1 MKKQFTL
8 LVLTLLPAAAIA
20 DATIYGKLAVGVEY
34 GKAAGYAFQPDPKE
48 KNDELFY
55 EQYKA
60 GMLVGDNGS
69 FIGFK
74 GNESLGNGLK
84 AIWQVEQKLRLDG
97 SADGDGAKWAT
108 RNSFV
113 GLSGGFGTLRLGNL
127 GTYLKDD
134 MQKVDPW
141 AYGDGVNGLS
151 ILSTNWLDDYV
162 RNAIRYD
169 SPELAGFKLTALYGV
184 DEVRHYAAAGTRR
197 TNQNISSLGLGFEH
211 EGFFIDAGYVK
222 FGSADLE
229 PSLES
234 EGMAGSGKKSS
245 HYWRLETGYDN
256 GKLALA
262 LAYGQNKIYNPSE
275 NLMKKFRDP
284 QERDGVFDPENSL
297 STTEAAITV
306 AYTFGAFTPRIS
318 YARIWGI
325 RDEMPNEEIKKSS
338 IDEKISQYV
347 VGLDY
352 ALSKRTLAHVSYGL
366 VTSAMEKASTEQ
378 TLGFGLTHSF

>member
-69 FIGFK
+69 FVGFK
-74 GNESLGNGLK
+74 GREDLGNGLK
-84 AIWQVEQKLRLDG
+84 AVWQVEQKLRLDG

-169 SPELAGFKLTALYGV
+169 SPALGGFKLTALYGV
-184 DEVRHYAAAGTRR
+184 DEVRHYVAEGKRR
-197 TNQNISSLGLGFEH
+197 VNQGISSLGLGYEY

-222 FGSADLE
+222 FAGADLE
-229 PSLES
+229 AVPGGTVL
-234 EGMAGSGKKSS
+234 GGGKRAS
-245 HYWRLETGYDN
+245 HYWRLETGYDA
-256 GKLALA
+256 GKLSLA
-262 LAYGQNKIYNPSE
+262 LAYGRNKIYDPSK
-275 NLMKKFRDP
+275 NLMRKFSGP
-284 QERDGVFDPENSL
+284 LEKIGMLEPENSL
-297 STTEAAITV
+297 STTEAAITI
-306 AYTFGAFTPRIS
+306 AYSFGAFTPRIS
-318 YARIWGI
+318 YARIWGM
-325 RDEMPNEEIKKSS
+325 REEMPHEEIKEAK
-338 IDEKISQYV
+338 IEEKIAQYV

-352 ALSKRTLAHVSYGL
+352 ALSKRTLAHASYGL
-366 VTSAMEKASTEQ
+366 VVSALEKESKEQ
-378 TLGFGLTHSF
+378 TLGFGLSHSF